1 MPQMDKEIFIEYF
14 FCTFLILLQTFA
26 NESISENFLKLN
38 ARFFLINYFKTVKN
52 ILNYETHLIQNIKI
66 FR

>member
-14 FCTFLILLQTFA
+14 FCIFLILIQSFS

-38 ARFFLINYFKTVKN
+38 ARFFLFNFFKTKKLYFAKEQAFVENFYKF
-52 ILNYETHLIQNIKI
+52 K
-66 FR
+66 